1 MDPSTTHIATDERT
15 APLTVDAFEDLVDTA
30 FDLLAVLEEETALLH
45 ATRVRDAVAL
55 AGRKSGLAATYDT
68 LARRL
73 KAHGIPDDA
82 SEEALDDLADV
93 AGRLEGITAEN
104 VAAMQAVMTANQ
116 RLIDLVV
123 NATRRAQADSGPA
136 TYTDKGR
143 SASRVQPGAPA
154 ALDQAL

>member
-1 MDPSTTHIATDERT
+1 MLR
-15 APLTVDAFEDLVDTA
+15 
-30 FDLLAVLEEETALLH
+30 

-55 AGRKSGLAATYDT
+55 ADRKSSLAATYDT

-73 KAHGIPDDA
+73 KTHGIPDDA

-93 AGRLEGITAEN
+93 AARLEGSTADN
-104 VAAMQAVMTANQ
+104 VAAMQAVMIANQ

-123 NATRRAQADSGPA
+123 NATRRAQAEGGPA

-154 ALDQAL
+154 ALNQAL

>member
-30 FDLLAVLEEETALLH
+30 FDLLAVLEEETALLR

-82 SEEALDDLADV
+82 SEEA
-93 AGRLEGITAEN
+93 
-104 VAAMQAVMTANQ
+104 
-116 RLIDLVV
+116 LIDLVV